1 MITHIVLF
9 KLKDK
14 SPEKI
19 EEARRTLMS
28 LKGKV
33 PSLRHIEVGVD
44 VMRKERSYELA
55 LTAKFDDLAGL
66 QAYQVDP
73 FHVEVAKYISTVQD
87 SVVAVD
93 YES

>member
-9 KLKDK
+9 KLKDR

-19 EEARRTLMS
+19 EEARMTLMS
-28 LKGKV
+28 LKGKI

-44 VMRKERSYELA
+44 ILKKERSHDLA
-55 LTAKFDDLAGL
+55 LTAEFDDLDGL

-73 FHVEVAKYISTVQD
+73 FHVEIAKYIATVQE